1 MNVDIAE
8 LDLLPETD
16 PIALGDLADLGLA
29 RCTWTCL
36 FSCFRTCTVTEVAD

>member
-1 MNVDIAE
+1 MNVDITQ

-16 PIALGDLADLGLA
+16 PLTVADLADQGLQ